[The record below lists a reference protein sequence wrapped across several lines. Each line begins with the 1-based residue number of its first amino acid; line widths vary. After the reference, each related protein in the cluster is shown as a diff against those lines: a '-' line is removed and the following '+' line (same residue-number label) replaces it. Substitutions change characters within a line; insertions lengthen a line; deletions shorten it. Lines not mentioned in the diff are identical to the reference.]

1 MRLGS
6 IAAALLASAV
16 LLCVARPGLAQ
27 QTIIDAERFKPA
39 VTYDGFVTMEGSGVR
54 PRADPWELGLFLNY
68 SRNSLIAVD
77 ANGAVTHRYISGRL
91 GFDAMFSVTLAKPF
105 ALGLDVPFFLAQTG
119 DDSPSFAGLGD
130 VRLVPKVRIIDGTQG
145 FGLGISAELRAPTH
159 AGDFAGGARMV
170 VFAPRLIMDW
180 RHWRGFRIGTN
191 LGVNVREGTT
201 FYNID
206 ALSEFAYALGLG
218 YRFGGHYGKVELGAE
233 ATGAVG
239 FVPPQVWELPLEAS
253 LYVKIHPNDQW
264 EIQLGPGFGLVRGYG
279 VPLLRV
285 FAGIRYTPTFHDRDH
300 DGIPDDQDRCPDQ
313 AETYNG
319 FQDADG
325 CPDVVQPRVIREH
338 GRFRLLNDVRFRT
351 GSAQIDPD
359 SYELLNEVA
368 VMLNENPDIPRIRI
382 EGHTDE
388 TGTRELN
395 LELSKARA
403 NAVREYLISR
413 GVKPERL
420 RAVGYG
426 ADRPIA
432 TGSDPASLAKNRR
445 VEFIFE

>member
-1 MRLGS
+1 
-6 IAAALLASAV
+6 
-16 LLCVARPGLAQ
+16 
-27 QTIIDAERFKPA
+27 
-39 VTYDGFVTMEGSGVR
+39 
-54 PRADPWELGLFLNY
+54 
-68 SRNSLIAVD
+68 
-77 ANGAVTHRYISGRL
+77 
-91 GFDAMFSVTLAKPF
+91 
-105 ALGLDVPFFLAQTG
+105 
-119 DDSPSFAGLGD
+119 
-130 VRLVPKVRIIDGTQG
+130 
-145 FGLGISAELRAPTH
+145 
-159 AGDFAGGARMV
+159 
-170 VFAPRLIMDW
+170 MDW
-180 RHWRGFRIGTN
+180 RHWRGFHIGTN

-218 YRFGGHYGKVELGAE
+218 YRFGGHYGKIELGAE

-253 LYVKIHPNDQW
+253 LYVKIHPSDQW
-264 EIQLGPGFGLVRGYG
+264 EIQLGPAFGLVRGYG

-285 FAGIRYTPTFHDRDH
+285 FAGVRYTPTFHDRDH

-319 FQDADG
+319 FQDSDG

-338 GRFRLLNDVRFRT
+338 GRFRLLHDVRFRT
-351 GSAQIDPD
+351 GSAQIDPE
-359 SYELLNEVA
+359 SYELLDEVA
-368 VMLNENPDIPRIRI
+368 VMLKENPDIPRVRI

-388 TGTRELN
+388 TGTRERN
-395 LELSKARA
+395 IELSKARA
-403 NAVREYLISR
+403 NAVREYLIMR
-413 GVKPERL
+413 GVQPERL

-426 ADRPIA
+426 PDRPIA